1 MAGLASASLL
11 AAARERGMSGDG
23 GQLTKVFQRRESV
36 QAEKKS
42 PSSSSTPMYAAVENA
57 LTSSKTAFA
66 ESITQ
71 LDEALK
77 ALLPPDM
84 PIFRGQTRHAEN
96 APPIAVKLALRD
108 LRSAQEQFECE
119 DSVAALHAAATLRER
134 ADKEAANARHNAER
148 ATDAASER
156 ARAIDLE
163 ERLRLADNSVDLL
176 RNAIARRDNLLAE
189 QRAAYFRDLLQYKA
203 DKQAAALNAP
213 AATYEKALEG
223 VPVEERPAFFDA
235 CVFEAVHLACD
246 TPMADKAKRALE
258 QASAK
263 QMEAQGSAAVEV
275 GRMKQLLESE
285 RRKQREVNAQ
295 YEARGQQ
302 VEADVAKAVLAGIAD
317 ATEEM
322 TRRHQE
328 DIDRAWERIRE
339 LEQEVRAT
347 WSR

>member
-1 MAGLASASLL
+1 MQDCRCRGANGGEQQRVQADGIRQCSGFGRLSFWYLSPPASLCAEL
-11 AAARERGMSGDG
+11 AGKCGALAHHERWGCG
-23 GQLTKVFQRRESV
+23 GFV
-36 QAEKKS
+36 
-42 PSSSSTPMYAAVENA
+42 
-57 LTSSKTAFA
+57 
-66 ESITQ
+66 TQ
-71 LDEALK
+71 SEL
-77 ALLPPDM
+77 
-84 PIFRGQTRHAEN
+84 
-96 APPIAVKLALRD
+96 V
-108 LRSAQEQFECE
+108 
-119 DSVAALHAAATLRER
+119 AATLFP
-134 ADKEAANARHNAER
+134 ARPTELGEMLKLR
-148 ATDAASER
+148 S
-156 ARAIDLE
+156 
-163 ERLRLADNSVDLL
+163 LRLADNSVDLL